1 MVAFAPIVPLSI
13 APAPAVPAPI
23 MPKRLGVFLP
33 NWIGDVVMAT
43 PALRALRKLVGPSG
57 QLVGVMR
64 PYVADVLAGTHW
76 LDDIVLY
83 SKDGKCPELSGR
95 AAQRQLRE
103 LDLDCAVLLTNSLRT
118 AWMAWRGGAR
128 ERIGYVGDFRALL
141 LTKRLRETDRDS
153 DDLPIPTID
162 SYLKL
167 AEAAGC
173 APEPPRLE
181 LATRPEDE
189 RAADALWKRFG
200 LPSGDQVVVLN
211 SGGAFG
217 STKHWPAEHF
227 AKLAQRIVAKWGFSV
242 LVHCGPAERDDAA
255 RIVALA
261 GDRRIV
267 GMSEL
272 DRLPMGLAKA
282 CVRRSRMLVSTDSG
296 LRFFGIAFG
305 KPVVTLFGP
314 TAPEATRTHYDRE
327 TCLSLSLDC
336 QPCMERTCPLGHH
349 RCLRDLSVDQVYA
362 AVAAGFSGSVNA
374 ESRIVA

>member
-1 MVAFAPIVPLSI
+1 MVASARLCPLDMLLPRGASS
-13 APAPAVPAPI
+13 I

-64 PYVADVLAGTHW
+64 PHVAEVLAGTHW
-76 LDDIVLY
+76 LDEIILY
-83 SKDGKCPELSGR
+83 SKDRKHPELNR
-95 AAQRQLRE
+95 NTAQRQLRA
-103 LDLDCAVLLTNSLRT
+103 LNLDCAVLFTNSLRT

-141 LTKRLRETDRDS
+141 LTKRLKQIDRDS
-153 DDLPIPTID
+153 DDLPVPTID
-162 SYLKL
+162 SYLRL

-173 APEPPRLE
+173 APESPHLE

-189 RAADALWKRFG
+189 RGADALWKRFG
-200 LPSGDQVVVLN
+200 LPDGNQVVVLN

-227 AKLAQRIVAKWGFSV
+227 AKLAQRIVAERGLSV

-261 GDRRIV
+261 GDHRIV

-272 DRLPMGLAKA
+272 DRLPIGLAKA
-282 CVRRSRMLVSTDSG
+282 CVRRSRILVSTDSG

-305 KPVVTLFGP
+305 KPVVSLFGP

-336 QPCMERTCPLGHH
+336 QPCVERACPLGHH
-349 RCLRDLSVDQVYA
+349 RCMRDLSVDRVFA
-362 AVAAGFSGSVNA
+362 AVVSQLDNTIVGGR
-374 ESRIVA
+374 RIVA

>member
-1 MVAFAPIVPLSI
+1 MLLPRGASS
-13 APAPAVPAPI
+13 I

-64 PYVADVLAGTHW
+64 PHVAEVLAGTHW
-76 LDDIVLY
+76 LDEIILY
-83 SKDGKCPELSGR
+83 SKYLKHPQHNLNT
-95 AAQRQLRE
+95 AQRQLRA
-103 LDLDCAVLLTNSLRT
+103 LNLDCAVLFTNSLRT

-141 LTKRLRETDRDS
+141 LTKRLKQIDRDS
-153 DDLPIPTID
+153 DDLPVPTID
-162 SYLKL
+162 SYLRL

-173 APEPPRLE
+173 APESPHLE

-189 RAADALWKRFG
+189 RGADALWKRFG
-200 LPSGDQVVVLN
+200 LPDGNQVVVLN

-227 AKLAQRIVAKWGFSV
+227 AKLAQRIVAERGLSV

-261 GDRRIV
+261 GDHRIV

-272 DRLPMGLAKA
+272 DRLPIGLAKA
-282 CVRRSRMLVSTDSG
+282 CVRRSRILVSTDSG

-305 KPVVTLFGP
+305 KPVVSLFGP

-336 QPCMERTCPLGHH
+336 QPCVERACPLGHH
-349 RCLRDLSVDQVYA
+349 RCMRDLSVDRVFA
-362 AVAAGFSGSVNA
+362 AVVSQLDNTIAGGR
-374 ESRIVA
+374 RIVA